1 MMGNAARDTG
11 SIVRFIRTSTGDAES
26 TRGRP
31 LRSGRLNEPMRAANT
46 NLTTGKEL
54 RESDDLDRC
63 RVCVPALLV
72 CTRLERVDAYL
83 DCRRQQ
89 HLWTF
94 GGAASRAGWT
104 RLRLGD
110 ERPPRKACAPH
121 GEICG
126 DFIGPRPAG

>member
-72 CTRLERVDAYL
+72 CTRLERVDANL
-83 DCRRQQ
+83 DCRTQQ
-89 HLWTF
+89 NLWTF
-94 GGAASRAGWT
+94 RGAAPPAPCT
-104 RLRLGD
+104 RLA
-110 ERPPRKACAPH
+110 RPDNPPPPNPSA
-121 GEICG
+121 
-126 DFIGPRPAG
+126 